1 MLQHLSIQN
10 YALIEALEMDFTD
23 GFTVITG
30 ETGAGKS
37 ILLGALNLILGK
49 RADTTALMDKKKK
62 CIVEA
67 TFRIGGYRLETF
79 FENHDL
85 DFDKQTL
92 IRREINAGGKS
103 RAFINDTPV
112 NLSLLKEIGDRLVN
126 IHSQD
131 DQLLLGDAS
140 FQLAVIDSF
149 AKIEAETATYH
160 ETYGLFTDLKNK
172 LAALTEQQKQAAA
185 EKDFL
190 EFLYNELEEAR
201 LIPGEQEGLEEELEM
216 INHTEEIKT
225 TLYEAGQSLNND
237 DLGIIN
243 RLSEIK
249 SNIDRISSYGQ
260 SLTDLAQRIKSAHI
274 ELTDMARE
282 IEKLEE
288 SVSYHPGR
296 AEEIQDRLNILYQL
310 QSKHRV
316 NSTEA
321 LINLVKDL
329 EEKLNNIQTLD
340 QELLDLAKK
349 LEQTQKQLHQQANEL
364 TQKRT
369 AVFNPM
375 QKSVERTLHSLGMPD
390 AQFMIK
396 NELQKEPGKK
406 GLDRI
411 LFQFNANKGQ
421 HLQDLSRVASGG
433 EKSRLMLAIK
443 SLISQKSLLPT
454 IIFDEIDAGV
464 SGAVAEKTGYILA
477 SLSKT
482 MQVFAITH
490 LPQIAGLGNDH
501 LMVYKE
507 SHKSKTRTNL
517 KRLTPDERIIEI
529 AKLLSGHEI
538 TSASVESARH
548 LLKN

>member
-10 YALIEALEMDFTD
+10 YALIEALEIDFMD

-49 RADTTALMDKKKK
+49 RADTAALMNKKKK

-67 TFRIGGYRLETF
+67 TFQIGDYKLEGF
-79 FENHDL
+79 FDKHDL
-85 DFDKQTL
+85 DYEKQTI

-112 NLSLLKEIGDRLVN
+112 NLILLKEIGDRLVN

-131 DQLLLGDAS
+131 DQLSLGDAS
-140 FQLAVIDSF
+140 FQLAVIDSY
-149 AKIEAETATYH
+149 AEIEFETTQYRATYK
-160 ETYGLFTDLKNK
+160 LFTDLKNN
-172 LAALTEQQKQAAA
+172 LETLSEQQKQAAA
-185 EKDFL
+185 EKDYF
-190 EFLYNELEEAR
+190 EFLHHELKEAR
-201 LIPGEQEGLEEELEM
+201 LMPGEQESLEEELEM

-225 TLYEAGQSLNND
+225 ILYKAGQSLSND
-237 DLGIIN
+237 DIGIIN
-243 RLSEIK
+243 RLAEIK
-249 SNIDRISSYGQ
+249 SDIDRISAYGQ
-260 SLTDLAQRIKSAHI
+260 SLSDLAQRIKSTHI
-274 ELTDMARE
+274 ELSDIARE

-288 SVSYHPGR
+288 SVTYHPGR
-296 AEEIQDRLNILYQL
+296 SEEIQERLNLLYNL

-316 NSTEA
+316 NSSEA
-321 LINLVKDL
+321 LIELVQDI
-329 EEKLNNIQTLD
+329 EEKLNNIQSLDEDLLTLT
-340 QELLDLAKK
+340 KK
-349 LEQTQKQLHQQANEL
+349 LDHTQKQLNEQAQEL
-364 TQKRT
+364 TKKRT
-369 AVFNPM
+369 AVFNPV
-375 QKSVERTLHSLGMPD
+375 QKAVEKTLQSLGMPD
-390 AQFMIK
+390 ARFVIK

-406 GLDRI
+406 GSDRI
-411 LFQFNANKGQ
+411 LFHFNANKGQ
-421 HLQDLSRVASGG
+421 NLQDLAKVASGG

-443 SLISQKSLLPT
+443 ALISQKSLLPT

-464 SGAVAEKTGYILA
+464 SGAVAEKTGHILA

-507 SHKSKTRTNL
+507 SIKDKTTTNL
-517 KRLTPDERIIEI
+517 KRLTPDNRIIEI

-538 TSASVESARH
+538 TTASVESARH

>member
-10 YALIEALEMDFTD
+10 YALIETLEIDFRE

-49 RADTTALMDKKKK
+49 RADTAALMDKSKK

-67 TFRIGGYRLETF
+67 TFRIRDYRLKPF
-79 FENHDL
+79 FENIDL
-85 DFDKQTL
+85 DYDDQTI

-112 NLSLLKEIGDRLVN
+112 TLNLLKLIGDRLVN

-131 DQLLLGDAS
+131 DQISLGDSA
-140 FQLAVIDSF
+140 FQLAVVDNV
-149 AKIEAETATYH
+149 AGLNEAVESYRKVFSDYVQLQA
-160 ETYGLFTDLKNK
+160 ELEK
-172 LAALTEQQKQAAA
+172 LIEQQKKAST

-190 EFLYNELEEAR
+190 EFLRSELKEAK
-201 LIPGEQEGLEEELEM
+201 LQTGEQEQLEEELELL
-216 INHTEEIKT
+216 NHTEEIKSV
-225 TLYEAGQSLNND
+225 LFEAGQNLSNEERGIIPLLSD
-237 DLGIIN
+237 IKSDLGK
-243 RLSEIK
+243 LAGYS
-249 SNIDRISSYGQ
+249 Q
-260 SLTDLAQRIKSAHI
+260 SLANLAERLESAYI
-274 ELTDMARE
+274 ELTDIGRE
-282 IEKLEE
+282 TEKLEE
-288 SVSYHPGR
+288 SVTHDPGR
-296 AEEIQDRLNILYQL
+296 AEEVQDRLNTLYNL

-316 NSTEA
+316 NSVEA
-321 LINLVKDL
+321 LVELAGEL
-329 EEKLNNIQTLD
+329 ENKLNNIQSLD
-340 QELLDLAKK
+340 EDIIKTSRELEKVQAVLYDKAKDLTK
-349 LEQTQKQLHQQANEL
+349 
-364 TQKRT
+364 KRT
-369 AVFNPM
+369 AVFVPV
-375 QKSVERTLHSLGMPD
+375 QQAVEDTLHSLGMPH
-390 AQFMIK
+390 AKFVLK
-396 NELQKEPGKK
+396 NHLQEEPGKN
-406 GLDRI
+406 GSDRI
-411 LFQFNANKGQ
+411 VFLFNANKGQ
-421 HLQDLSRVASGG
+421 DLKDVSKVASGG

-464 SGAVAEKTGYILA
+464 SGAIAEKMGQILA
-477 SLSKT
+477 GLSKT

-507 SHKSKTRTNL
+507 SPKDKTRTNL
-517 KRLTPDERIIEI
+517 KRLKDDDRIIEI

-538 TSASVESARH
+538 TEASVESARH